1 MTTLVSLNM
10 PKMNKTLRSRQNM
23 NLWDTLE
30 PDLQDYVKSFI
41 KPFIKFELGK
51 YRFTENY
58 RNRDTVEITKI
69 YKCYIFYKHCYLFN
83 PHTQKYEHNDTKKS
97 LIKNEDCEK
106 DEWTSAHYCEY
117 ISNYSKNDVF
127 YADELEIIPS

>member
-1 MTTLVSLNM
+1 MTTLVSLNIS
-10 PKMNKTLRSRQNM
+10 KMNKTLRSRQNM

-51 YRFTENY
+51 YRY
-58 RNRDTVEITKI
+58 RDWKYGDTIEITKI
-69 YKCYIFYKHCYLFN
+69 SKCYIFYKHCWLYN
-83 PHTQKYEHNDTKKS
+83 QYAQKYEHNDTKKS

-117 ISNYSKNDVF
+117 IGNYSKNDVF
-127 YADELEIIPS
+127 YADELKIIPS